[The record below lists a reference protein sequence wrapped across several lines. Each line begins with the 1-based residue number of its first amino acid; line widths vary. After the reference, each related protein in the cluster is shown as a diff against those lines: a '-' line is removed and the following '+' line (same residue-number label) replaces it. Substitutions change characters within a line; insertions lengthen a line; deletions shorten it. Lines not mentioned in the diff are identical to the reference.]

1 MGPTIQPH
9 SALPM
14 AHHPTLQ
21 LHSPT
26 PCSHPPGV
34 PCAMVWCILDSIG
47 HRVHLAILHHQL
59 HPQCGLTLC
68 KLALAHCLT
77 GARAQTASQ
86 HRGFSS
92 STPTQTQLPLQNPTS
107 KSSSD
112 SSMGRSLQGE
122 GNELWP
128 LSSSPR
134 WWHT

>member
-1 MGPTIQPH
+1 M
-9 SALPM
+9 
-14 AHHPTLQ
+14 
-21 LHSPT
+21 
-26 PCSHPPGV
+26 
-34 PCAMVWCILDSIG
+34 
-47 HRVHLAILHHQL
+47 
-59 HPQCGLTLC
+59 
-68 KLALAHCLT
+68 
-77 GARAQTASQ
+77 ASQ
-86 HRGFSS
+86 RWGFSS